1 MMAGQAWK
9 QVVAAEVERFHQP
22 QEESREGMRRGS
34 GL

>member
-1 MMAGQAWK
+1 MMSGKARK
-9 QVVAAEVERFHQP
+9 QVVAAEVERSHQP